1 MKKNIFFIAAALV
14 IVSAGLFAFFKL
26 QAQGTPPGLMIIPSN
41 LEIVANPGDEV
52 TKKITLYNN
61 DAKDVDIVPEVR
73 NFTAQGEE
81 GNVTLTS
88 SETGFSLAS
97 WLSVTPSKA
106 TVQAHKSQEFMFTMK
121 VPSNAEPGGHF
132 GSIVLSTVPPPQGTL
147 KETGAFVVQQIGA
160 LILTKIPGLVSEAAK
175 LESFTSDK
183 SFYMSG
189 PVVFTTRV
197 KNNSNV
203 HIRPAGTVTVKD
215 LLGNKTVISIEE
227 RNVLPGAIRRIPAT
241 WDTKFLIGKYTADL
255 ALYYGSANKN
265 LNASVT
271 FYAFPVKEGL
281 IVLAILLVIFF
292 FRKRFFKALRMIIIG
307 K

>member
-1 MKKNIFFIAAALV
+1 MKKSLFLTTTAL
-14 IVSAGLFAFFKL
+14 IVVLAIGFAFFKL
-26 QAQGTPPGLMIIPSN
+26 SAQGPPPGLMIVPSN
-41 LEIVANPGDEV
+41 FEIIVNPGEEI
-52 TKKITLYNN
+52 TRKITIYNN
-61 DAKDVDIVPEVR
+61 DPRDLDIVPEIR

-88 SETGFSLAS
+88 AETGFSLAS
-97 WLSVTPSKA
+97 WIKVTPAMTTVKSK
-106 TVQAHKSQEFMFTMK
+106 KSAEFSFTIK
-121 VPSNAEPGGHF
+121 VPQNAEPGGHF
-132 GSIVLSTVPPPQGTL
+132 GSVVLSTVPPPKGTL
-147 KETGAFVVQQIGA
+147 GETGAFVVQQVGA

-183 SFYMSG
+183 SFYISG

-215 LLGNKTVISIEE
+215 LLGNKTVIPIEE

-241 WDTKFLIGKYTADL
+241 WDNKFLIGKYTADL

-281 IVLAILLVIFF
+281 IVLAILLIIFF
-292 FRKRFFKALRMIIIG
+292 FRKRFFKALKVIIIG